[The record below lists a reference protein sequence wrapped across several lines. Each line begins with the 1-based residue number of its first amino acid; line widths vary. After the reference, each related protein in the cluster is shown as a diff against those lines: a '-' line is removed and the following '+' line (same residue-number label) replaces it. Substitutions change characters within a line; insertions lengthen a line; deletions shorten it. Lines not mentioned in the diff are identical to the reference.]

1 MATEYV
7 DAAGAKKIMELAKQ
21 DNVKTA
27 EQLQADYN
35 AKFSSMVDSINMLS
49 ENMNQIQQN
58 VNEQITTINESIQN
72 MSNSISESIGN
83 INDKIDTM
91 HTSIE
96 AKIDSLQQDFD
107 NLDTQVNSIND
118 TVNGL
123 SSDVSDIKTAMQD
136 MVVNIEN
143 DPETGNFIV
152 YHYDGTVVRSKVV
165 DSISTDDIDVIA
177 AGNGDADGDGIPDN
191 EGTENTEEETT

>member
-1 MATEYV
+1 
-7 DAAGAKKIMELAKQ
+7 
-21 DNVKTA
+21 
-27 EQLQADYN
+27 
-35 AKFSSMVDSINMLS
+35 
-49 ENMNQIQQN
+49 
-58 VNEQITTINESIQN
+58 
-72 MSNSISESIGN
+72 MSNSISESIGS

-165 DSISTDDIDVIA
+165 DSISTDDIEFLIMREQKILKKKLLKISWECKLHSHFSPIHA
-177 AGNGDADGDGIPDN
+177 C
-191 EGTENTEEETT
+191 